1 MYILFYILGTKNK
14 STIHNTSDNGQTIA
28 ISSNIDDDFQE
39 QGVNDAE
46 IFTIGIPPAMLFFM
60 ILEKRNKFS

>member
-1 MYILFYILGTKNK
+1 MYILFNILGTKNK
-14 STIHNTSDNGQTIA
+14 STVHNASDNGQTIA

-46 IFTIGIPPAMLFFM
+46 TFAFGIPATDVIFYDSG
-60 ILEKRNKFS
+60 EKE